1 MNYKVSSYTN
11 LAIPSK
17 DTNKSHSSMSSE
29 TNSIPCISTDTNI
42 NSKNCFAVNQT
53 EKTTTKNPD
62 GTYHHQVLS
71 IIDEVETANKKG
83 SPFIDKGQALILD
96 PDLAPSIPRMM

>member
-1 MNYKVSSYTN
+1 MNYKVSSYKN

-42 NSKNCFAVNQT
+42 NSKSVLLLIKLRKQLH
-53 EKTTTKNPD
+53 KNRWS
-62 GTYHHQVLS
+62 HHQVQS